1 MSSSESPVAEGQNH
15 HLCGGL
21 RRRYSQLPTSSLL
34 PQTIVR
40 YGSRPVL
47 FIGVSLIALCIGS
60 QRSDAAGGNG
70 GTDFFQS
77 AAPGIGGS
85 GPNGGA
91 GTAGGTD
98 SFFAEGAGGGG
109 GGAGGGDGGAG
120 GAGSVPGTLGG
131 AGGVSLFP
139 NGSPGN
145 DTSTT
150 GDEGAGGGG
159 GGFNGFNG
167 PTLNNA
173 GVLKGGNGG
182 AGGNSLGHGGGG
194 GGGEGGYG
202 ANITSSVAINSG
214 TVSGGTGGK
223 GGDSDAGLGGS
234 GGDGGIGI
242 FFGGPASLINS
253 GTIQGGTGG
262 VHGFADFGLGS
273 DGAGGAG
280 IVGGG
285 LFIFNSSVIRG
296 GLSGDGVTR
305 ANAIT
310 FTGGINLLEVQAGSA
325 ITGNVIA
332 FSAADTF
339 RLGGN
344 TNSSFNASTI
354 GPAAQ
359 YRGFGVFEK
368 NGTSTWSLTGTPG
381 NNTPWAIS
389 QGTLLAAAATN
400 VFGATSAITVNP
412 LGTLDIGGFN
422 QQIGSL
428 TGNGTV
434 TNSGVSAPA
443 VLTTGADNTSTTFGG
458 LAKDGSSMLGLAKIG
473 NGNFILSGANTYTG
487 GTSLNAGSIS
497 IGNISALGTGSLTF
511 AGTNAALESTVTGS
525 LANAIIINSG
535 SATIGASAGQTL
547 TIGAAA
553 PIQYLSGAGTTLH
566 FGSATD
572 TGTIQLN
579 GRAGSIITTGGA
591 ISVDGGTLQQGT
603 VNGNFFISSA
613 LGGLTVGSGATA
625 AALDLNGLPTMATN
639 LTGTNSGVILNNGAA
654 ATLTVDN
661 TANTT
666 FAGTIKN
673 GTGVTAL
680 AKTGVGTLS
689 LSGTNTY
696 TGVTTISAGTLGVN
710 GSIAS
715 SSLTTVNA
723 GGTLG
728 GNGIVGNTTINGGT
742 LAPGNSIG
750 LLTVQGSLVFAAAS
764 SYMVEVSPA
773 NADRVNVSGTAT
785 LGGATVNASFAA
797 GTYVAKQYTIVNA
810 TGGVSGTFGAQ
821 VNTNLPSGFHSSLSY
836 DANDAYLNLAL
847 NFVPPP
853 SGGLSGNQQ
862 NVANAIVGFFN
873 SNGSIPIVF
882 GGLTPAGLTQISGE
896 TATGSQQTTFDA
908 MNLFIGLLTDPFVAG
923 RGDVWAPATGAAGFA
938 EESDVSSAYASAG
951 RKRTGGERDAQA
963 MITKAAPRNPVFYPR
978 WSVWAAGFGGS
989 QTTDGNAALGS
1000 NTATSRVFGVAAGAD
1015 YLLSPRTIA
1024 GFALAGGGTNF
1035 TVNGSGSG
1043 RSDLFQAGAFIR
1055 HTAGPAYISAALAYG
1070 WQDVTTDRTVTVA
1083 GADRLRAEFN
1093 ANAFSG
1099 RVEGGYRFLTPWM
1112 GITPYAAGQFTT
1124 FSLPAYAE
1132 QVLSGANT
1140 FALTYGAKD
1149 VTASRSELGLRSDRS
1164 FAMQDGIFTL
1174 RGRAAWAHNFNT
1186 DRSISATFQT
1196 LPGASFVVNGAMQSH
1211 DAALATA
1218 SAEMKWLNGF
1228 SLAATFEGE
1237 FSDVTKSYA
1246 GKGVARYSW

>member
-1 MSSSESPVAEGQNH
+1 M
-15 HLCGGL
+15 
-21 RRRYSQLPTSSLL
+21 
-34 PQTIVR
+34 
-40 YGSRPVL
+40 
-47 FIGVSLIALCIGS
+47 
-60 QRSDAAGGNG
+60 
-70 GTDFFQS
+70 
-77 AAPGIGGS
+77 
-85 GPNGGA
+85 
-91 GTAGGTD
+91 
-98 SFFAEGAGGGG
+98 
-109 GGAGGGDGGAG
+109 
-120 GAGSVPGTLGG
+120 
-131 AGGVSLFP
+131 
-139 NGSPGN
+139 
-145 DTSTT
+145 
-150 GDEGAGGGG
+150 
-159 GGFNGFNG
+159 
-167 PTLNNA
+167 NNA

-182 AGGNSLGHGGGG
+182 AGGNSVGFALGGGDGGGG

-214 TVSGGTGGK
+214 AVTGGTGGK
-223 GGDSDAGLGGS
+223 GGNSDSGKAGN

-242 FFGGPASLINS
+242 FFGGPASLVNS
-253 GTIQGGTGG
+253 CTIQGGAGG
-262 VHGFADFGLGS
+262 AAGSTLVFGGLN
-273 DGAGGAG
+273 GAGGAG

-285 LFIFNSSVIRG
+285 LFIFNSSVIKG

-344 TNSSFNASTI
+344 TSSSFNTSTI

-359 YRGFGVFEK
+359 YQGFGVFEK

-434 TNSGVSAPA
+434 TNNGVSGPA

-458 LAKDGSSMLGLAKIG
+458 LAKDGSSMLGLTKIG

-525 LANAIIINSG
+525 LGNAIIINPG

-579 GRAGSIITTGGA
+579 GRTGSIITTGGA

-625 AALDLNGLPTMATN
+625 ATLDLNGLPTMATN

-654 ATLTVDN
+654 TTLTANN

-680 AKTGVGTLS
+680 VKTGVGTLS
-689 LSGTNTY
+689 LSGTNIY
-696 TGVTTISAGTLGVN
+696 TGVTTVNAGTLSVN

-715 SSLTTVNA
+715 SAVVVNA

-728 GNGIVGNTTINGGT
+728 GNGTVGATNIVGGT

-750 LLTVQGSLVFAAAS
+750 LLTVQGNLAFTAAA

-836 DANDAYLNLAL
+836 DANDAFLNLAL

-873 SNGSIPIVF
+873 SNGGIPIVF

-923 RGDVWAPATGAAGFA
+923 RGDVWAPATGATGFA

-963 MITKAAPRNPVFYPR
+963 MITKAAPRNPVFDPR

-1000 NTATSRVFGVAAGAD
+1000 NNTTSRVAGGVVGAD
-1015 YLLSPRTIA
+1015 YRFSPFTLA

-1035 TVNGSGSG
+1035 SIANGLGSG

-1083 GADRLRAEFN
+1083 GVDRLRAEFN

-1099 RVEGGYRFLTPWM
+1099 RVESGYRLVTPWM

-1132 QVLSGANT
+1132 QALSGANT